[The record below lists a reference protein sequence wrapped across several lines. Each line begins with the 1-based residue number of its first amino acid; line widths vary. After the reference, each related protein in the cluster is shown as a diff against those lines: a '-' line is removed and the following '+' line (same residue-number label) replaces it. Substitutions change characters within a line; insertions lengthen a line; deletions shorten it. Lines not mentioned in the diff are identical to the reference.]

1 MISNQEKTELAQKF
15 LSGLRS
21 SDWNLLKSL
30 MTEDVVWSLP
40 GNSRISGDAQ
50 GADAVVLRAQR
61 IVDYGM
67 NFTLKNILL
76 GLHGV
81 ALSLHNTARRGDLV
95 FDLHLATVFTL
106 RDGKISAINTYMSDV
121 DMVDAF
127 FVPI

>member
-95 FDLHLATVFTL
+95 FDLHLSTVFTL

>member
-15 LSGLRS
+15 LAGLRS

-40 GNSRISGDAQ
+40 GKSRISGDAQ